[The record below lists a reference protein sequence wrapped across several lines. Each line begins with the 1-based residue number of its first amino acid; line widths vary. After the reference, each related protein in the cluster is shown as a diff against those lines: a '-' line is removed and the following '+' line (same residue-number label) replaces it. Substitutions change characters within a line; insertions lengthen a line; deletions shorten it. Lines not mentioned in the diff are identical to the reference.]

1 MFFQLHHRFERDL
14 VAANSFAWVASTHVS
29 HAGEF
34 TVLFPLLGQHS
45 TSCYSLSLALNNLS
59 SFFKSQMKY
68 HFMSKAF
75 CET

>member
-14 VAANSFAWVASTHVS
+14 IAANSFGWAASPHVS

-45 TSCYSLSLALNNLS
+45 TSYSLSLALNNLS
-59 SFFKSQMKY
+59 SFFKCQMKY
-68 HFMSKAF
+68 HYMSKAF